1 MCGTD
6 IGMEG
11 GFESETVCKLLA
23 KGEVGGVKKGGEGE
37 EGDSDGVEGAV

>member
-6 IGMEG
+6 NGMEG
-11 GFESETVCKLLA
+11 GFESDTGKLSG